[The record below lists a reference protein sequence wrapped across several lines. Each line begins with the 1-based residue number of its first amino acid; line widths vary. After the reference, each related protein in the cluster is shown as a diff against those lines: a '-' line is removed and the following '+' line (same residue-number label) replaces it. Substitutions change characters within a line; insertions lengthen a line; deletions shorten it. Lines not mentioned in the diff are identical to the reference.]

1 MAFLSGS
8 LAPKLLPSNL
18 LPGLPFGAGTSHRVF
33 GPVYES
39 DSGYPGIGSPISD
52 GGPGG
57 GGGSVDS
64 FDFGDVPVIRV
75 N

>member
-1 MAFLSGS
+1 MAFPAGS
-8 LAPKLLPSNL
+8 LAPKLLP
-18 LPGLPFGAGTSHRVF
+18 FHRVF

-39 DSGYPGIGSPISD
+39 DSGFPSIGSPISD

-57 GGGSVDS
+57 GGGSVDQV
-64 FDFGDVPVIRV
+64 DFGDVPVIRV

>member
-1 MAFLSGS
+1 MASVPV
-8 LAPKLLPSNL
+8 APKLV
-18 LPGLPFGAGTSHRVF
+18 PFSAPLHRVF

-39 DSGYPGIGSPISD
+39 GSGYPSSGSPISD

-57 GGGSVDS
+57 GGGGVGD
-64 FDFGDVPVIRV
+64 FDFGDVPIIRV